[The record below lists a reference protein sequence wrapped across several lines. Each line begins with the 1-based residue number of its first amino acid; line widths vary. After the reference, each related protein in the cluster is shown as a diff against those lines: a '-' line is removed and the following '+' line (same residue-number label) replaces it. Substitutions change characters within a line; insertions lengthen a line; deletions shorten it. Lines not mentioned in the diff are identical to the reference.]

1 MLSNLIAQLKEQ
13 NSLNKLE
20 DVLSEVPRVREDL
33 GYPPLVTPMSQM
45 VGTQAAMNILSGERY
60 KIVLKEVKSYIRGE
74 YGKAPG
80 RINPELVKKILGDE
94 KPMEGR
100 FADTLEPVF
109 ESTREKV
116 KEFAESDEDIL
127 SYLLFPAVAE
137 PFLKKRIESKN
148 EPKKITISYE
158 IKAV

>member
-1 MLSNLIAQLKEQ
+1 
-13 NSLNKLE
+13 
-20 DVLSEVPRVREDL
+20 
-33 GYPPLVTPMSQM
+33 MSQM

-60 KIVLKEVKSYIRGE
+60 KIVLKEVKAYVRGE

-80 RINPELVKKILGDE
+80 KINPELITKILGDE

-116 KEFAESDEDIL
+116 KEFAKSNEDIL

-137 PFLKKRIESKN
+137 PFLRKRIQAET
-148 EPKKITISYE
+148 EPKRITVSYVIKE
-158 IKAV
+158 I